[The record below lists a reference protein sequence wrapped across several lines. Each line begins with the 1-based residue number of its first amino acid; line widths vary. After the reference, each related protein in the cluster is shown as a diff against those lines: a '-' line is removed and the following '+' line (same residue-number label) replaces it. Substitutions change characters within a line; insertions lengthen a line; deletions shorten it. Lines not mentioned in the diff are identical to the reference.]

1 MKENRKIRP
10 ESHDDQPILTVAAA
24 AAYNGSRTS

>member
-1 MKENRKIRP
+1 MKENPQDSP
-10 ESHDDQPILTVAAA
+10 ESHDDQPILTVAVA

>member
-1 MKENRKIRP
+1 MKENPQDSP